1 MKNCRWGSGD
11 DVTVTKLARRCGVSR
26 TALLYYESIG
36 LMPPPLRSGGNYRC
50 YSESDA
56 ERLSAIRAY
65 RNAGL
70 TLDDIR
76 ALLKA
81 RSRGGD
87 SSGNASGVLKRRL
100 VELDAQIGALR
111 AHQQAIVK
119 LLGNNA
125 LRKAEMITKEKWV
138 SIMKSC
144 GFSEDQ
150 MHRWHAEFERSAPA
164 EHQEF
169 LEFLHIPA
177 AEVKT
182 IRERSRKDA

>member
-1 MKNCRWGSGD
+1 ML
-11 DVTVTKLARRCGVSR
+11 TVTKLARRCGVSR

-36 LMPPPLRSGGNYRC
+36 LMPAPQRSGGNYRC

-70 TLDDIR
+70 TVNNIR

-81 RSRGGD
+81 RFLHSGDASR
-87 SSGNASGVLKRRL
+87 VLRRRL
-100 VELDAQIGALR
+100 VELDAQINALR
-111 AHQQAIVK
+111 AHQQAILR
-119 LLGNNA
+119 LLGNKA
-125 LRKAEMITKEKWV
+125 LRKVDMITKDKWV

-150 MHRWHAEFERSAPA
+150 MHRWHAEFERAAPE

-177 AEVKT
+177 AEIEV
-182 IRERSRKDA
+182 IRQKSRNGA

>member
-1 MKNCRWGSGD
+1 MF
-11 DVTVTKLARRCGVSR
+11 TVTKLARQCGVSR
-26 TALLYYESIG
+26 TSLLYYESIG
-36 LMPPPLRSGGNYRC
+36 LMPPPQRSGGNYRC

-56 ERLSAIRAY
+56 ERLRAIRAY

-76 ALLKA
+76 AILKT
-81 RSRGGD
+81 RSVRGGD
-87 SSGNASGVLKRRL
+87 ASQVLKRRL
-100 VELDAQIGALR
+100 VELDAQIDALR
-111 AHQQAIVK
+111 AHQQAILR
-119 LLGNNA
+119 LLGNKA
-125 LRKAEMITKEKWV
+125 LLKADMITKEKWV

-144 GFSEDQ
+144 GFSDEQ

-177 AEVKT
+177 VEIKT
-182 IRERSRKDA
+182 IREQSRAWL